1 MVHAGTEVGAIID
14 FRKINSHHNQGKQV
28 PLHCDVNGRDY
39 GYDTGQDVRTHI
51 FAWIVTHIIWISIKS
66 SVY

>member
-1 MVHAGTEVGAIID
+1 MVHSDMEEGAILY
-14 FRKINSHHNQGKQV
+14 FRKINSHYNQRKQI
-28 PLHCDVNGRDY
+28 PLHCGRDY

-51 FAWIVTHIIWISIKS
+51 FAWMLIHNLCIRIKS